1 MLLSNLLKTDL
12 PEELDCNISGLTLDS
27 RAVRPGEVFF
37 ALAGTQQHGEVY
49 IKSSLEK
56 GASAIL
62 KEASVAGIEQ
72 LDGGIPCISI
82 PNLSQQVGAIA
93 ARFYNNPSDNMQVIG
108 VTGTNGKTS
117 ITHAIAYLLNTQN
130 TACGV
135 LGTLGY
141 GVYGNLKTASHT
153 TPDAISLQALFAKL
167 KTEVSTVAMEV
178 SSHALVQ
185 GRVNAINFDTAV
197 FTNLSRDHLDYHKT
211 MQAYGEAKLRLF
223 TMPNLK
229 TAIINSDDAFG
240 QQILNNLA
248 STVTPLTYSLHDKSA
263 DIYAKIERYD
273 NNGSVFTIQ
282 GEQCY
287 FPWFGEFNIS
297 NILAVLA
304 VLLNS
309 GYSLSKLLQEIK
321 TLPAVPGRMERF
333 GTSDQPTI
341 IIDYSHTPDA
351 LKQALLTLK
360 QHNKGILWCVFGCG
374 GDRDK
379 GKRPIMGE
387 VAQTYADK
395 VIITDDNPRHETSQS
410 IIDEILQGCPK
421 PEAVIANRKLAI
433 EYALQQA
440 TVDDIVLIAGKG
452 HEDYQEIGD
461 QRLPFSDRELVSN
474 YTNKLLL

>member
-1 MLLSNLLKTDL
+1 MLLSNLLKIDL
-12 PEELDCNISGLTLDS
+12 PKELDCNISGLNLDS
-27 RAVRPGEVFF
+27 RAVCGGEAFF
-37 ALAGTQQHGEVY
+37 ALAGTQQHGDVY
-49 IKSSLEK
+49 IESSLEK
-56 GASAIL
+56 GAVAIL
-62 KEASVAGIEQ
+62 KEAPVAGVEQ
-72 LDGGIPCISI
+72 LAGGIPCISI
-82 PNLSQQVGAIA
+82 PNLSQQVGTIA
-93 ARFYNNPSDNMQVIG
+93 ARFYKNPSDNMQVIG

-117 ITHAIAYLLNTQN
+117 ITHAIAHLLQTQN
-130 TACGV
+130 TACGL

-153 TPDAISLQALFAKL
+153 TPDAIRLQALFAEL
-167 KTEVSTVAMEV
+167 QASTVAMEV

-229 TAIINSDDAFG
+229 TAIINSDDIFG
-240 QQILNNLA
+240 QQILSNLA

-263 DIYAKIERYD
+263 DLYAKIERYD

-304 VLLNS
+304 VLLNM
-309 GYSLSKLLQEIK
+309 GYSLSELLKQIK
-321 TLPAVPGRMERF
+321 KLPAVAGRMERF
-333 GTSDQPTI
+333 GNSDQATI

-360 QHNKGILWCVFGCG
+360 QHNKGTLWCVFGCG

-387 VAQTYADK
+387 IAQTYADK

-410 IIDEILQGCPK
+410 IIDDILQGCPK
-421 PEAVIANRKLAI
+421 PEAVIANRKEAI
-433 EYALQQA
+433 EYVLQQA

-461 QRLPFSDRELVSN
+461 HRLPFSDRELV
-474 YTNKLLL
+474 K